1 MMGSISLRRFLRHM
15 LRGTVAVL
23 CVALIG
29 LGDPAF
35 LAGQQPPPPDQTEQA
50 APIPPDQLDSLVAP
64 IALYPDPLLA
74 QVLAAS
80 TYPLEIIQLQQ
91 FLAKHPELKDQ
102 ALVDAVMKQDWDP
115 TVQALAPLPDVVKR
129 LADDI
134 QWTTD
139 LGNAFLAQQSDVMDA
154 VQRMRKKAEGNG
166 ALKSDDKMTVE
177 TKAEGGK
184 DVIIIE
190 QANPEVVYVPSYNP
204 SVVYGAPV
212 YPYPPIYYPTGG
224 LLLSFGVGVA
234 MGAAWGGWCCNSGW
248 GGNNININNNNNFVR
263 NSNRQTGNRGG
274 GAGNRAG
281 GGNWQHNPRHRGG
294 TPYGDRGTANRFGGS
309 SRGDRGGGGNRPG
322 GGAGVGNRPGGG
334 AGVGNRPGG
343 GTGVGNRPGAGTG
356 VGNRPSA
363 GTGVGN
369 RPGGGRPDSI
379 GGRDLSRGGGAG
391 GGSFGGGRGG
401 FNGGSAG
408 RSSGRGRSSMGG
420 RGGGGGGG
428 GARRGGGGG
437 GRR

>member
-1 MMGSISLRRFLRHM
+1 MKGRVFLRTS
-15 LRGTVAVL
+15 LSRVVRVIVGVL

-102 ALVDAVMKQDWDP
+102 ALVDAVMKEDWDP
-115 TVQALAPLPDVVKR
+115 TVQAMAQVPEVVKR

-134 QWTTD
+134 RWTTD
-139 LGNAFLAQQSDVMDA
+139 LGDAFLAQQSDVMDA
-154 VQRMRKKAEGNG
+154 VQRMRKKAEDKG

-177 TKAEGGK
+177 TKNEGGR
-184 DVIIIE
+184 DVIVIE
-190 QANPEVVYVPSYNP
+190 QANPEVIYVPSYNP
-204 SVVYGAPV
+204 TVVYGAPV
-212 YPYPPIYYPTGG
+212 YPYPPVYYPPYYAGG
-224 LLLSFGVGVA
+224 LFLSFGIGVA

-248 GGNNININNNNNFVR
+248 GGNNVNINNTNNFVR
-263 NSNRQTGNRGG
+263 NSDRQGGNRGG
-274 GAGNRAG
+274 RTG
-281 GGNWQHNPRHRGG
+281 GGSNWQHNPRHRGG
-294 TPYGDRGTANRFGGS
+294 APYGDRGTADRFGGS
-309 SRGDRGGGGNRPG
+309 SRGDRGGGRNGPG
-322 GGAGVGNRPGGG
+322 GGA
-334 AGVGNRPGG
+334 
-343 GTGVGNRPGAGTG
+343 GVGNRPGAGTG
-356 VGNRPSA
+356 VGNRPGAGGGVGNRPSA

-369 RPGGGRPDSI
+369 RPSRSGADGI
-379 GGRDLSRGGGAG
+379 GGRDLSRGGGG
-391 GGSFGGGRGG
+391 RGSSFGGGRGG
-401 FNGGSAG
+401 FNGRNAG

-420 RGGGGGGG
+420 RGGGGRGGG
-428 GARRGGGGG
+428 GGGGRSRGGGGGG